1 MQSKSNIDIENI
13 RRMSE
18 IAEIYEITKQDKKSE
33 KYHENI
39 LKICDAYP
47 KSEEILQYKIQSL
60 NYLNK
65 SYKSLETTNE
75 LLNLNPNNITALF
88 NIVRYLKEKQYA

>member
-1 MQSKSNIDIENI
+1 MQVKSNIDIENI

-18 IAEIYEITKQDKKSE
+18 IAEIYEITKQYEKSK

-39 LKICDAYP
+39 LEICDAYP
-47 KSEEILQYKIQSL
+47 KNEEILQYKIQSL